1 VTLASPGP
9 TQNPILDENSFQQLL
24 AAAYT
29 LQEHNEALRAKNA
42 RYDQARISSKI
53 ASTRSQILADGKDL
67 ASAVVLIADCLRS
80 LTSADGAS
88 ICLVND
94 GYLSCTACS
103 GTAAKVPGGSV
114 ASNSLVATERLR
126 NGRAFQSTNARSD
139 IRLEPALCLEL
150 QIGSLL
156 AVPIQRNN
164 EVAGL
169 IELRWNNPDAFDD
182 GDERICE
189 LAVGLIGEVLDRESG
204 VVTAATPLAD
214 LAPAAD
220 SSAENLTPI
229 TPKLDDQQLD
239 DPLPQPPPAVP
250 EVEVCVSPSP
260 TKCRVCGYPLPEKD
274 EFCGNCGML
283 VAPSDDGLQSK
294 WASLW
299 FMQKAKKA
307 VEPARDQ
314 HDRLWPLDEVNAEGV
329 HAQRGAAPVSLTAGP
344 ANVSDEDGEIQNAR
358 ADKDETEEALAAGKR
373 SPRSVLSILKA
384 QFKVR
389 ASGR

>member
-1 VTLASPGP
+1 VTFASPGP

-29 LQEHNEALRAKNA
+29 LQEHNEVLRARNA

-53 ASTRSQILADGKDL
+53 ASARSQILADGKDL

-80 LTSADGAS
+80 LTGADGAS
-88 ICLVND
+88 VCLVND
-94 GYLSCTACS
+94 GYLSCAACS
-103 GTAAKVPGGSV
+103 GTAAKVPGGAV

-126 NGRAFQSTNARSD
+126 NGRAFQSANARSD
-139 IRLEPALCLEL
+139 IRLEPSLCLEL

-182 GDERICE
+182 GDESICE
-189 LAVGLIGEVLDRESG
+189 LAVGLIGEVLDQESG
-204 VVTAATPLAD
+204 VVTAVTPTAD
-214 LAPAAD
+214 QVAVAD
-220 SSAENLTPI
+220 NSSAEHLTPI
-229 TPKLDDQQLD
+229 TPKLDAPQLD
-239 DPLPQPPPAVP
+239 DSAPTLPPAVP
-250 EVEVCVSPSP
+250 EVEVGVSPSP
-260 TKCRVCGYPLPEKD
+260 TKCRVCGYPLPGKD

-283 VAPSDDGLQSK
+283 AAPSDDGLQSK
-294 WASLW
+294 WASMW
-299 FMQKAKKA
+299 FMQQARKA
-307 VEPARDQ
+307 VQPAPDQ
-314 HDRLWPLDEVNAEGV
+314 TAEDV
-329 HAQRGAAPVSLTAGP
+329 IVKSSATPVSLKASP
-344 ANVSDEDGEIQNAR
+344 SDVPHSNDEIQNAGE
-358 ADKDETEEALAAGKR
+358 AETEEVLADVKR
-373 SPRSVLSILKA
+373 GPRSVLSILKA